1 MPDKITT
8 GTSTTFKVSAY
19 DSKNQHVYNYN
30 GTVRFSASGGNAGF
44 VELPPDY
51 IFTVEDQ
58 GSHTFSLA
66 ANFKQAGVYTVKVTD
81 LSNSQVF
88 GEQVFTVKEGGSSS
102 SGSSKKI
109 TIMTPVSGV
118 VGNNVQ
124 VVSGMAPPGAM
135 IKIFDNEISIA
146 TINADASG
154 NFSYT
159 TGMLADGSHKIY
171 VATVNDIDTIIDTSN
186 IVDITIDVSAPE
198 ISQVVFD
205 PASPINPGTTVNV
218 KAYIEED
225 LLQAKVIFMDNVY
238 DMNKAQGYYETS
250 VVTPIDFGEYDLEFK
265 MTDQLGNETSIKGE
279 HKITVGVF
287 GGKETPKNVTNLTA
301 TPMDRKVILNWSAP
315 ENLLVDH
322 YRVHYGMS
330 PNKMTEAVDTFT
342 DSTTWYISNLQNGIN
357 YYFAVVAVDVQGN
370 TSQNFDKI
378 VTAVPNPVLSAGTS
392 ADVLYGYGGADAI
405 KDMKKDASESGPEVL
420 WLLIPALL
428 GGFCYSLVSRRKK
441 EFI

>member
-1 MPDKITT
+1 
-8 GTSTTFKVSAY
+8 
-19 DSKNQHVYNYN
+19 
-30 GTVRFSASGGNAGF
+30 
-44 VELPPDY
+44 
-51 IFTVEDQ
+51 

-66 ANFKQAGVYTVKVTD
+66 TNFKQAGIYTVKATD
-81 LSNSQVF
+81 LSNSQVY
-88 GEQVFTVKEGGSSS
+88 GEQVFTVGEGGSSS
-102 SGSSKKI
+102 SNSSKKI
-109 TIMTPVSGV
+109 SIMTPVSGV

-124 VVSGMAPPGAM
+124 VVSGMASPGAR

-146 TINADASG
+146 TTNADASG

-186 IVDITIDVSAPE
+186 IVDLTIDVSAPE

-205 PASPINPGTTVNV
+205 PSSPVDPGTTVNV

-225 LLQAKVIFMDNVY
+225 LLKAQVIFTGNVY
-238 DMNKAQGYYETS
+238 DMTKAQGYYETA
-250 VVTPIDFGEYDLEFK
+250 VVMPIDFGEYDLEFK
-265 MTDQLGNETSIKGE
+265 MTDQLGNETSVKGE

-342 DSTTWYISNLQNGIN
+342 DSTTWYISNLQNGVN

-378 VTAVPNPVLSAGTS
+378 VTAVPNPVVSGGTS
-392 ADVLYGYGGADAI
+392 PDVLYGYGGADAI

-420 WLLIPALL
+420 WLIIPALL
-428 GGFCYSLVSRRKK
+428 GGFCYSVASKKKK